1 MTEASPIPP
10 PRSDDDE
17 DVHWALSTASALWAR
32 GDTGEALKWLRR
44 AAETASDQNRDQ
56 RSLEL
61 FKAAA
66 DATSLLG
73 RGSGSVPAPPGHG
86 AGSQPAHGIAS
97 SPPPGASAS
106 HPPPRTSGTPPPPR
120 AATPPPPRV
129 SATPPPPRVSA
140 APPSASTPPPIGSAA
155 PPPRVSATPPP
166 PQVGAARPSALPS
179 ASTPRPPGALP
190 APVAAARAVL
200 KGKEATSQRP
210 SGAVARKR
218 KNTLDERFQFPD
230 DEVTLQRD
238 VRSLDRSRPAVQ
250 PPAPPADDAGIV
262 SAMAPTAP
270 VPATGASGGPASGR
284 GGSAASRT
292 TGGAGSRAQP
302 TSGLRGATSS
312 GPSSSGTAA
321 SGSAASGAPS
331 SGAAGGAVHT
341 TTTRTILSAGTS
353 ARPSGVQPAG
363 SAAAA
368 AARAMSR
375 QPTRK
380 IDTTP
385 PPMDDLDEQ
394 TSVLSGDEAELDF
407 DGSATGENPVEDPR
421 TVHDE
426 PPDAAPSDAGR
437 EATPEPTPG
446 ASATDEP
453 LYAPSIRPQPMGE
466 VAAIATSAPVGAA
479 AWPTMR
485 VALRRDAG
493 GVRIEA
499 LGIHAATPPGAIAA
513 LLVAHDPASAEAL
526 AKLLEPR

>member
-73 RGSGSVPAPPGHG
+73 RTSGSVPAPPGH
-86 AGSQPAHGIAS
+86 AHGSQTPPPPNAS
-97 SPPPGASAS
+97 SPPSAAHAS

-120 AATPPPPRV
+120 V
-129 SATPPPPRVSA
+129 SATPPPPR
-140 APPSASTPPPIGSAA
+140 T
-155 PPPRVSATPPP
+155 SATPPP
-166 PQVGAARPSALPS
+166 PRTSAAPPAGASAPPLGSPAPPPRTSATPAPPAVGAPARTSALPS

-190 APVAAARAVL
+190 GPIAAARAVL
-200 KGKEATSQRP
+200 GKDPASVRDSARP
-210 SGAVARKR
+210 SSAVTRKR

-250 PPAPPADDAGIV
+250 PPAPPPDEPAV

-270 VPATGASGGPASGR
+270 HPGASPTSARGAATAPRSAAGATAAARGASAATSGR
-284 GGSAASRT
+284 AA
-292 TGGAGSRAQP
+292 G
-302 TSGLRGATSS
+302 
-312 GPSSSGTAA
+312 
-321 SGSAASGAPS
+321 SGAPAS
-331 SGAAGGAVHT
+331 AAHA

-353 ARPSGVQPAG
+353 PRPSGVQPLG
-363 SAAAA
+363 SAVSAA

-385 PPMDDLDEQ
+385 PPVDDLDEQ

-407 DGSATGENPVEDPR
+407 DGSATGENPLEDPR
-421 TVHDE
+421 TMHDE
-426 PPDAAPSDAGR
+426 PPADAVPDGHERTPTDAGSP
-437 EATPEPTPG
+437 EATPG

-453 LYAPSIRPQPMGE
+453 LYAPSIRPQPMTAE
-466 VAAIATSAPVGAA
+466 PARAGAA
-479 AWPTMR
+479 ATPGASSTWPAIR

-499 LGIHAATPPGAIAA
+499 LGLDAATPPGAVAA
-513 LLVAHDPASAEAL
+513 VLVAHDAASADAL
-526 AKLLEPR
+526 ARLLEPRG